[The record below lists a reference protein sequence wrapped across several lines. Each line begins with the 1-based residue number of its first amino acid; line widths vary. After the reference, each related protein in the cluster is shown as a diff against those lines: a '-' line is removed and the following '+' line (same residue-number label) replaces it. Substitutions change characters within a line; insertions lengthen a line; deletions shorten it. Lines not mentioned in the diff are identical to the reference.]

1 MPQTKNSI
9 IQDIDAHIQK
19 ESSGYHN
26 WYVGI
31 AKDPRDRLFN
41 DHKVSKQNSWW
52 IFREAYS
59 DTSAREVES
68 VFLNHKGTQGGPGG
82 GDEQSRFVYAYRIT
96 KTTRENN

>member
-1 MPQTKNSI
+1 MPQTKSSI

-19 ESSGYHN
+19 ESSGYRN

-31 AKDPRDRLFN
+31 TKDPKDRLFN
-41 DHKVSKQNSWW
+41 DHRVSEPNGWW

-59 DTSAREVES
+59 DTSAREVEAF
-68 VFLNHKGTQGGPGG
+68 FLNYKGTQGGSGG

-96 KTTRENN
+96 NTTREDN